1 MTLDTK
7 LEWIHTIDNLK
18 ASASL
23 GRIKELHVIRNIR
36 DINSNAVY
44 TYFLFKSTL
53 IAVYNERKGICYL
66 LKTTKIPRCNK
77 IIEHIKKLPS
87 ITVKLESNLSN
98 KGPLCII

>member
-7 LEWIHTIDNLK
+7 LEYIHTIDTLK
-18 ASASL
+18 AIAIL
-23 GRIKELHVIRNIR
+23 GIIKELHVIRNIIGIKSI
-36 DINSNAVY
+36 DAY

-53 IAVYNERKGICYL
+53 IAVYNESKGICYL
-66 LKTTKIPRCNK
+66 LKSTNIPRCNK
-77 IIEHIKKLPS
+77 IIEHIKELPF